1 MGKRRMH
8 YFAAGFGALVLA
20 VVVLLVQSGT
30 RRSDEII
37 LAQPVSDGTSGSAGG
52 EQSEIL
58 RSVRLTPETVQLAIN
73 TLSRPVTYSRSQMV
87 ELFWSGGKGET
98 ASTVAVS
105 GSRTRVDTAG
115 PGGTRHMLVRE
126 ARRRCGTMMRR
137 SGPCFAR
144 RISPP
149 TRRQGC
155 PPMRRCFCC
164 R

>member
-20 VVVLLVQSGT
+20 VEVLLVQSGT

-105 GSRTRVDTAG
+105 WPSPNTTWVPGFSFRPGRTRHSQRFS
-115 PGGTRHMLVRE
+115 PLSTRSNTSQ
-126 ARRRCGTMMRR
+126 A
-137 SGPCFAR
+137 
-144 RISPP
+144 PP
-149 TRRQGC
+149 VGR
-155 PPMRRCFCC
+155 
-164 R
+164 